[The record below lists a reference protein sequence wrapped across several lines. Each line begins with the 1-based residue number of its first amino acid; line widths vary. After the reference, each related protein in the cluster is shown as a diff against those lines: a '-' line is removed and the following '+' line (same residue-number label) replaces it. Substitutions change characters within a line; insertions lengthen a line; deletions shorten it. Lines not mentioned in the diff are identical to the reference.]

1 MVFSLSPRLILL
13 VCNLENFLEQ
23 SLYSLY
29 KKLIIVMCLPY
40 KFGYTFT
47 NFHFI
52 SLGLIVWNSTPSNL
66 VFDCDLV
73 KVHSCFCLLSFGLYQ
88 VACGIIVPQPGIKP
102 TLSALEGW
110 SLNHWTA
117 KEFPWSSELTNV
129 STRYFSIL
137 FLICVSP
144 LSSCSVCHLLF
155 HCYGLLVN

>member
-1 MVFSLSPRLILL
+1 MFALQIWISFHQLPFHILGINC
-13 VCNLENFLEQ
+13 VKF
-23 SLYSLY
+23 Y
-29 KKLIIVMCLPY
+29 PF
-40 KFGYTFT
+40 KFGFW
-47 NFHFI
+47 
-52 SLGLIVWNSTPSNL
+52 L
-66 VFDCDLV
+66 CDLV
-73 KVHSCFCLLSFGLYQ
+73 KVHSCFCLLSFWLYQ

-102 TLSALEGW
+102 TLPALEGW

-155 HCYGLLVN
+155 HYYGLLVN